1 MKRLIFLLTFFLLI
15 IISSCSSKITK
26 DPRKDAVNMV
36 SELVQCAKNKDIEKI
51 ESTIAPYYEYY
62 SKADLADRVAFLK
75 SIDFDNISDDD
86 KIIWDQLIEDENFQ
100 NIPAVIRFDI
110 LERDTKKEARELGV
124 W

>member
-1 MKRLIFLLTFFLLI
+1 MKRFIFLLTFFLLI

-86 KIIWDQLIEDENFQ
+86 KIIWDQLIENENFQ

>member
-36 SELVQCAKNKDIEKI
+36 SELVQCAKNEDIEEI

-62 SKADLADRVAFLK
+62 SKADLADRVA
-75 SIDFDNISDDD
+75 SCDNSW
-86 KIIWDQLIEDENFQ
+86 IIRKFAL
-100 NIPAVIRFDI
+100 
-110 LERDTKKEARELGV
+110 
-124 W
+124 